1 LNILTR
7 LQELIYFDNNATT
20 RLDKDVLEAM
30 LPYFTRAYGNPASQ
44 HHFGLEIRN
53 IVEQSRIRIAEQIG
67 AFSNEVIFTSGAT
80 EGINIALKGAAFEA
94 ADGRTKIIT
103 AATEHQAVLDT
114 CAYLEQ
120 IGFEILFLPVDSMGL
135 ISLAHAERMIDSQTL
150 AVTIM
155 LVNNETGVIQPIR
168 ELARIAHRQ
177 GALMISDAAQA
188 VGKIAVDSNELN
200 ADVLVF
206 SGHKFH
212 APKGIGALY
221 LRKGLQLASVI
232 HGGGHE
238 HGLRSG
244 TLNVAGIVGMSKAL
258 EIAVQK
264 LEQNTRHIK
273 QLRDMLECQLLTLPG
288 TKLNGHPDLRAP
300 NVTNISFKNID
311 ANAFISEMTLLA
323 VANGSACTSAV
334 IEPSH
339 VLRAMGIENQSAFG
353 AIRFSLSKFNTQD
366 EVEQVLAMIKQYLGR
381 STPDH

>member
-1 LNILTR
+1 MIK
-7 LQELIYFDNNATT
+7 LQQLIYFDNNATT
-20 RLDKDVLEAM
+20 RLDHDVLDAM
-30 LPYFTRAYGNPASQ
+30 MPYFTNAYGNPASQ
-44 HHFGLEIRN
+44 HHFGLEVRN
-53 IVEQSRIRIAEQIG
+53 IIEQSRTRIADRIG
-67 AFSNEVIFTSGAT
+67 AFRDELIFTSGAT

-120 IGFEILFLPVDSMGL
+120 IGFEIVFLPVDSMGL
-135 ISLAHAERMIDSQTL
+135 ISLADAERMIDAQTL
-150 AVTIM
+150 AVIVM

-168 ELARIAHRQ
+168 KLAQIAHHH
-177 GALMISDAAQA
+177 GALMICDATQA
-188 VGKIAVDSNELN
+188 IGKVIVDTDEL
-200 ADVLVF
+200 DVDILVF

-221 LRKGLQLASVI
+221 LRRGLQLAPVI

-258 EIAVQK
+258 EIAVQN
-264 LEQNTRHIK
+264 LEQNTRYIK
-273 QLRDMLECQLLTLPG
+273 YLRDMLERQLLAVPG

-300 NVTNISFKNID
+300 NVSNISFQKID
-311 ANAFISEMTLLA
+311 ANTFISEMTQLA
-323 VANGSACTSAV
+323 VSNGSACSSAV

-339 VLRAMGIENQSAFG
+339 VLRAMGLGNESAFG
-353 AIRFSLSKFNTQD
+353 AIRFSLSKYNTQD
-366 EVEQVLAMIKQYLGR
+366 EVEQALAMIKHYLGR